1 MANPFDKQPP
11 ALNPKRN
18 TFDLSFANNLTLPI
32 GKLVPVMCEEVL
44 PGDTFKIQP
53 DFGLRFQPMAFP
65 VQTRMRCDIH
75 FFYVR
80 NRNLWNNWKKFI
92 GRTDETVAF
101 PVIGSKPQGSEF
113 YQVGSLADYLGVPT
127 TYAGRTQRE
136 QVISNIAPSYGQ
148 STFLSGIYPYTR
160 PLQVGQQVQYEGNP
174 TNAFIVFPFPLSGV
188 TELSIKGNSIDLTE
202 YGQGVGVP
210 TDFALADRN
219 IYLLKFPKEPPA
231 GYGRII
237 STEQTNTLPPTLLG
251 VISSNE
257 PTKVLTDAGIKLL
270 SELDGLQDCC
280 LGFSIE
286 FGLSLLQSLS
296 EFASKTQGNNTL
308 DNCFQI
314 TINSST
320 ESVHTSD
327 RATQVFD
334 PAITP
339 ISALPFRAYRY
350 IWNAWYR
357 NEQVD
362 PLIIDGKPEYDIF
375 LENMGDGE
383 DDFPYQLENRY
394 WEKDPFTTALPSP
407 QMGEAPLVGGRVYGE
422 TQQQPNVRG
431 TITTNEGDTIDVTSS
446 ADGKLLSVSSYD
458 NNTPISTIEALRD
471 AINFGISINDF
482 RNVSALQQWLEINV
496 RRGYRYKE
504 QIMSHFG
511 VHVSYEELDMPEF
524 IGAISKDVNVSTIY
538 NQTSEGGTLGDY
550 AGVASALGQSKYKI
564 SKYCDEHGFIM
575 AIMSISPIP
584 TYPQMLKKHFT
595 KLHAFDYFFPEFGHI
610 GLQPIPIKELTPL
623 QVEAQAEAQNE
634 TFGYQRAWYEYVGKV
649 DEVHGQFRTD
659 MKNYLITRN
668 FISAPQ
674 LDGDFL
680 KIKEDEVNDV
690 FVYTKG
696 TDKALGQVYFK
707 ITAKRPIPYFGVP
720 RIV

>member
-1 MANPFDKQPP
+1 MANPFDKTPP
-11 ALNPKRN
+11 ALKPKRN

-32 GKLVPVMCEEVL
+32 GKLIPVMCEEVL

-53 DFGLRFQPMAFP
+53 DFGIRFQPMAFP
-65 VQTRMRCDIH
+65 VQTRMRCDVH
-75 FFYVR
+75 FFYCR
-80 NRNLWNNWKKFI
+80 NRNLWKNWKKFI
-92 GRTDETVAF
+92 GRTDETLAF
-101 PVIGSKPQGSEF
+101 PVIGSKAQGSEF
-113 YQVGSLADYLGVPT
+113 YQVGSLADYLGIPT
-127 TYAGRTQRE
+127 TYAGRTTNQVELTNFNPFEFDSVGWYGFYRVKLNSDGSIPLGRDLDQVNNSNAALLFFPYNFE
-136 QVISNIAPSYGQ
+136 GVTSISFSPELQKSSYGSEVGFPLNTLSFLHENLYIVKINGNRPQVIGAISRLDGSKVITLGGIKD
-148 STFLSGIYPYTR
+148 LS
-160 PLQVGQQVQYEGNP
+160 
-174 TNAFIVFPFPLSGV
+174 
-188 TELSIKGNSIDLTE
+188 SIDGL
-202 YGQGVGVP
+202 
-210 TDFALADRN
+210 DSCCLAALVEFD
-219 IYLLKFPKEPPA
+219 L
-231 GYGRII
+231 
-237 STEQTNTLPPTLLG
+237 NTLQT
-251 VISSNE
+251 
-257 PTKVLTDAGIKLL
+257 L
-270 SELDGLQDCC
+270 SEYLSKSEMSQEIYSFANMLQ
-280 LGFSIE
+280 LN
-286 FGLSLLQSLS
+286 L
-296 EFASKTQGNNTL
+296 NT
-308 DNCFQI
+308 
-314 TINSST
+314 ST
-320 ESVHTSD
+320 DSVVTTD
-327 RATQVFD
+327 RASQVFD
-334 PAITP
+334 PDVTP
-339 ISALPFRAYRY
+339 ISALPFRCYEY
-350 IWNAWYR
+350 IYNAFYR

-362 PLIIDGKPEYDIF
+362 PLIIDGKPEYDVF
-375 LENMGDGE
+375 LENMEDGE
-383 DDFPYQLENRY
+383 DNFPYELRNRY
-394 WEKDPFTTALPSP
+394 WEKDPFTTALTSP
-407 QMGEAPLVGGRVYGE
+407 QQGEAPLVGGRVYGE
-422 TQQQPNVRG
+422 NQERPNVRG

-446 ADGKLLSVSSYD
+446 ADGKLLSVSTYD
-458 NNTPISTIEALRD
+458 NNTPISTIDALRD

-511 VHVSYEELDMPEF
+511 VSVSYEELDMPEF

-538 NQTSEGGTLGDY
+538 NQTSEGGILGDY

-595 KLHAFDYFFPEFGHI
+595 KLHPFDYFFPEFGHI

-623 QVEAQAEAQNE
+623 QVDAQVEAQNE

-674 LDGDFL
+674 LDGEFL

-690 FVYTKG
+690 FVLTKG

-707 ITAKRPIPYFGVP
+707 ITAKRPIPYFGIP

>member
-1 MANPFDKQPP
+1 MANPFDKTPP
-11 ALNPKRN
+11 ALQPKRN

-32 GKLVPVMCEEVL
+32 GKLIPVMCEEVL

-53 DFGLRFQPMAFP
+53 DFGIRFQPMAFP

-75 FFYVR
+75 FFYCR
-80 NRNLWNNWKKFI
+80 NRNLWKNWKKFI
-92 GRTDETVAF
+92 GRTDEDVVNNF
-101 PVIGSKPQGSEF
+101 PVIAEKPQGSDF
-113 YQVGSLADYLGVPT
+113 FQVGSLADYLGVPT
-127 TYAGRTQRE
+127 TYAGRTNQQTTLTNYNPFEFDSVGWYGFYRIRLNSDGSIPFGRDLD
-136 QVISNIAPSYGQ
+136 QVSN
-148 STFLSGIYPYTR
+148 STSALLF
-160 PLQVGQQVQYEGNP
+160 
-174 TNAFIVFPFPLSGV
+174 FPFNFEGV
-188 TELSIKGNSIDLTE
+188 TSISFEPELTTTDYARELS
-202 YGQGVGVP
+202 
-210 TDFALADRN
+210 
-219 IYLLKFPKEPPA
+219 FPFSSLSFEN
-231 GYGRII
+231 
-237 STEQTNTLPPTLLG
+237 NTLYIVKINGNRPIIIG
-251 VISSNE
+251 AISRNDGSKVIT
-257 PTKVLTDAGIKLL
+257 PGGIKDLA
-270 SELDGLQDCC
+270 SLDGLDRCC
-280 LGFSIE
+280 LA
-286 FGLSLLQSLS
+286 SLVKFNLETLQTLS
-296 EFASKTQGNNTL
+296 EFLSKSELTNEMYSFANMFNLSLYT
-308 DNCFQI
+308 
-314 TINSST
+314 ST
-320 ESVHTSD
+320 ESVVTTD
-327 RATQVFD
+327 KAAEVFSPD
-334 PAITP
+334 VTP
-339 ISALPFRAYRY
+339 ISALPFRCYEY
-350 IWNAWYR
+350 IYNAFYR

-362 PLIIDGKPEYDIF
+362 PLIIDGKPEYDVF
-375 LENMGDGE
+375 LENMEDGP
-383 DDFPYQLENRY
+383 DNFAYQLRERY

-407 QMGEAPLVGGRVYGE
+407 QMGDAPLVGGRIYGE
-422 TQQQPNVRG
+422 QQQQQNVRG
-431 TITTNEGDTIDVTSS
+431 TISTNEGDDISVLSS
-446 ADGKLLSVSSYD
+446 PDGQLLQVGAY
-458 NNTPISTIEALRD
+458 NNSTPISTLEALQD

-511 VHVSYEELDMPEF
+511 VNVSYEELDMPEF
-524 IGAISKDVNVSTIY
+524 IGAISRDVNVSTIY
-538 NQTSEGGTLGDY
+538 NQTSEGGILGDY

-595 KLHAFDYFFPEFGHI
+595 KLHPFDYFFPEFGHI
-610 GLQPIPIKELTPL
+610 GLQPIPIRELSPL

-674 LDGDFL
+674 LDGEFL

-707 ITAKRPIPYFGVP
+707 ITAKRPIPYFGTP